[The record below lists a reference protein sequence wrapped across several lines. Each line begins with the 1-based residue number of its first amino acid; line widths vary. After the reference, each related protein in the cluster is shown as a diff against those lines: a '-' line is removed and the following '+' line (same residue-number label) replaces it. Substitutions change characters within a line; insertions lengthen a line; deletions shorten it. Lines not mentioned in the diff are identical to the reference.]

1 MKECDIVQDLLIGYN
16 DGTLRDGSKELV
28 ENHIKNCENCKKIY
42 NEIKNDEKYEEIQK
56 DEEIEID
63 YLKKINKRNSKKNI
77 FITILTILIFLIVLI
92 SIPVFINYYNISR
105 GMEIFLN
112 DDISD
117 EQLENIKNI
126 IMEQT
131 KENAEIK
138 YKSKAEAFEEFKN
151 RLKTD
156 NTNALDG
163 YEGEKDIFPASF
175 IVKVKYPNDV
185 EIIDKKLKDIE
196 GIKKI
201 TYISERNLYIPYV
214 YFFAQFFVK

>member
-1 MKECDIVQDLLIGYN
+1 MKECDIVQDLLIGYS
-16 DGTLRDGSKELV
+16 DGTLREGSKELV
-28 ENHIKNCENCKKIY
+28 EKHIKNCEKCNSIY
-42 NEIKNDEKYEEIQK
+42 NEIKNDET
-56 DEEIEID
+56 DEEIEKNEEVEID
-63 YLKKINKRNSKKNI
+63 YLKKINKKNSKKNI
-77 FITILTILIFLIVLI
+77 FITILTVLIVLIILI

-126 IMEQT
+126 IIEQT
-131 KENAEIK
+131 NGNVEIR

-156 NTNALDG
+156 NANVLDD
-163 YEGEKDIFPASF
+163 YKGEKNIFPASL
-175 IVKVKYPNDV
+175 IVKLKYPSDIKIL
-185 EIIDKKLKDIE
+185 EQKLKDMQ
-196 GIKKI
+196 GIKKF
-201 TYISERNLYIPYV
+201 TYSSERNLYMPYV